1 MNKNNIF
8 TKKNMTVFIVAVLLA
23 ITAAV
28 AFGFKLS
35 KTSALPQQVT
45 GVEDNSETLDLEA
58 NISKAILS
66 VEEMSCSGCIA
77 TIKGSIAEIPGI
89 MDIFVDVAGGRAE
102 IYYDEKELKDVSR
115 LEKAITASGY
125 PARVKRIVTAEEII
139 REKDLAD
146 EKSQYYVA
154 SIGGYDISRADFD
167 AEINAKRTQ
176 YEKRYG
182 KDVFSSAKGL
192 LLIDRIKV
200 KVAQNLINEAML
212 LKEINRAGYKVD
224 KEVLG
229 AELQDHLTGTGKN
242 EEEFRKALI
251 EAGYDF
257 EYYKK
262 RFELKLLINRYL
274 NEVILIKAQ
283 SQYEKQNLFNSWY
296 QDVKKSAE
304 VIYYDKDLERLVKN
318 QGGSGSCCAVG

>member
-1 MNKNNIF
+1 MNLF
-8 TKKNMTVFIVAVLLA
+8 TKKKMTVFIVAILLA
-23 ITAAV
+23 VTAVV

-35 KTSALPQQVT
+35 KTSPPPQQFT
-45 GVEDNSETLDLEA
+45 GAEDNSETLALEA

-77 TIKGSIAEIPGI
+77 TIKGSLTETKGI
-89 MDIFVDVAGGRAE
+89 IDMFVDVAGGKAE
-102 IYYDEKELKDVSR
+102 IYYDGDELKDVSR

-125 PARVKRIVTAEEII
+125 PAKVKRIVTAEEII
-139 REKDLAD
+139 REKDMAAEKAD
-146 EKSQYYVA
+146 YYIA
-154 SIGGYDISRADFD
+154 SVNGYDISRADFD
-167 AEINAKRTQ
+167 AEINAARTQ

-182 KDVFSSAKGL
+182 SDVFSSARGVL
-192 LLIDRIKV
+192 LVDSLKAKV
-200 KVAQNLINEAML
+200 VQNLMNEAML
-212 LKEINRAGYKVD
+212 LQEIDRIGYIVD
-224 KEVLG
+224 REIVVV
-229 AELQDHLTGTGKN
+229 ELKNHLNGSGKN

-257 EYYKK
+257 EYYWK

-283 SQYEKQNLFNSWY
+283 NQYEKQNLFNSWY
-296 QDVKKSAE
+296 QDIKKNAE
-304 VIYYDKDLERLVKN
+304 FIYYDKDLERLVKN